1 MHVWNHL
8 QPVTPKRGLVLLFF
22 IFSLSAF
29 AQYRVLEKNRVH
41 LRSGSRQ
48 EWAGFSSQVPRKS
61 YLLTFRGNRNEQ
73 PQTLQIRQA
82 DIKQPWQVSL
92 NDTVLGRLNVDEKDL
107 QLYLSIPEGLLIT
120 GKNELRI
127 EPLDTIPDDILV
139 GAISLHPATV
149 SSVLSACEVQLQVI
163 DKETHRPVPSRLTIV
178 NESGSLQAVG
188 ATSDDT
194 LVARTGF
201 IYTGTGKASF
211 GLPAGRYTI
220 YATRGFAYGVDSITG
235 DAGSGQRIVETLR
248 IRKEVNTKGWAGS
261 DTHLHTL
268 TYSGHG
274 DATMKERLLT
284 IAGEGIDLPVI
295 TEHNR
300 VIDVTSLTDSMGLA
314 SFFTP
319 VTGMELTTAVGHFNL
334 FPLSASSPIPR
345 FSQRDWRELDSS
357 VKAACANCAII
368 LNHARD
374 IHNGFR
380 PFGAQRHV
388 SASGRALDGWPLP
401 ANAMEVINSG
411 SQQSD
416 RMQLMLDWF
425 GMLNRGHYL
434 VPAGSSDSHDV
445 GRYLAGQS
453 RTYIRSA
460 ATGRDT
466 ALMNATFQN
475 FREGKVLV
483 SFGLMTKVDIEGHGP
498 GELVPYKDSIS
509 ISVQVLG
516 PGWTRADKVILYANG
531 QRVGERRIVKGKRP
545 GLKWEGKWKLVGLKQ
560 DVFLTAYAEGPGTYL
575 PYWAIAKPY
584 QPASSKWD
592 PKVMGLS
599 GAVWV
604 DGDRDGRRTS
614 AYEYAKQVVEKSGSD
629 ISALVQL
636 LTPYDEAVKIQALS
650 LLQEKGNILDAA
662 ELQRV
667 FQRKDA
673 KTKLPFRIG
682 PLK

>member
-1 MHVWNHL
+1 MHVCNHL
-8 QPVTPKRGLVLLFF
+8 QRVTPTWGLVLLFF
-22 IFSLSAF
+22 AFSLSAF
-29 AQYRVLEKNRVH
+29 AQNRVLEKNRVH
-41 LRSGSRQ
+41 LRSGTRQ

-61 YLLTFRGNRNEQ
+61 YLLTFRGNRNDQ

-82 DIKQPWQVSL
+82 DIKQPWQVLL
-92 NDTVLGRLNVDEKDL
+92 NSTVLGRLHVDEKDL
-107 QLYLSIPEGLLIT
+107 QLYLSIPEGLLTT

-139 GAISLHPATV
+139 GAISLYPATV
-149 SSVLSACEVQLQVI
+149 SSLLSASEVQLQVI
-163 DKETHRPVPSRLTIV
+163 DKETHQPVPSRLTIV
-178 NESGSLQAVG
+178 NEYGSLQAVG
-188 ATSDDT
+188 ATSNDT

-201 IYTGTGKASF
+201 IYTATGKASF

-220 YATRGFAYGVDSITG
+220 YATRGFAYGVDSIKG
-235 DAGSGQRIVETLR
+235 DAGRGQRIEKTLR
-248 IRKEVNTKGWAGS
+248 IRKEVDTKGWGGS

-300 VIDVTSLTDSMGLA
+300 VVDVTALTDSMGLA

-334 FPLSASSPIPR
+334 FPLSASSTIPR
-345 FSQRDWRELDSS
+345 SSLQNWRELDSA

-380 PFGAQRHV
+380 PFGPQRHV

-411 SQQSD
+411 SQQSA
-416 RMQLMLDWF
+416 RMQLILDWF

-434 VPAGSSDSHDV
+434 APAGSSDSHDV

-460 ATGRDT
+460 GTGRDT
-466 ALMNATFQN
+466 ALMNATFRN

-483 SFGLMTKVDIEGHGP
+483 SFGLMTKIDVEGQGP

-509 ISVQVLG
+509 VSVQVLG
-516 PGWTRADKVILYANG
+516 PGWTSADKVILYANG
-531 QRVGERRIVKGKRP
+531 QRVGERPIVRGQRP
-545 GLKWEGKWKLVGLKQ
+545 GLKWEGTWKLTGLRQ

-584 QPASSKWD
+584 QPASEKWD

-604 DGDRDGRRTS
+604 DGDRDGQRTS

-650 LLQEKGNILDAA
+650 LLQEKGNILDADG
-662 ELQRV
+662 LQRAY
-667 FQRKDA
+667 QRKGA
-673 KTKLPFRIG
+673 KTKQPFRVGII
-682 PLK
+682 K